1 MYSYQPQI
9 DTSVSVSLGDNT
21 VIEIIVLLLL
31 MRNMYCVFY
40 FTR

>member
-1 MYSYQPQI
+1 MYSYQPKI

-21 VIEIIVLLLL
+21 VTEMIVLLLL